1 MGSWPGFILEVPGNH
16 LSGCSL
22 LFGRRLNRKRAQK
35 EKGNRIVIRESGIS
49 LAHEA
54 GQSLVEFALVTLF
67 VILPVTFGI
76 IDGSILFYKWV
87 ALTNGAREG
96 ARAGSIYQDSRVS
109 NGSKGM
115 MQEID
120 LARQNVITQT
130 VEAMVRPLVTIR
142 WDQPEDW
149 EISYPDGDP
158 CVDKQCTI
166 FDVYRGGDGVT
177 VAITHTHT
185 SIVGLVIGLGE
196 IDLTATA
203 TMRIEPGGPAPTP
216 TPTP

>member
-1 MGSWPGFILEVPGNH
+1 MI
-16 LSGCSL
+16 
-22 LFGRRLNRKRAQK
+22 RK
-35 EKGNRIVIRESGIS
+35 SGIS
-49 LAHEA
+49 LVQEA

-96 ARAGSIYQDSRVS
+96 ARAGAIYQSSIVHIGDASWEDVDVERT
-109 NGSKGM
+109 
-115 MQEID
+115 
-120 LARQNVITQT
+120 NVITQT
-130 VEAMVRPLVTIR
+130 VGATVRPLVSI
-142 WDQPEDW
+142 QDW
-149 EISYPDGDP
+149 AIIYPVDPPCRVKGGKEVCDIYRSGDP
-158 CVDKQCTI
+158 
-166 FDVYRGGDGVT
+166 VT

-196 IDLTATA
+196 IDLSARA

-216 TPTP
+216 TPTTP

>member
-1 MGSWPGFILEVPGNH
+1 LKRE
-16 LSGCSL
+16 
-22 LFGRRLNRKRAQK
+22 RAQK
-35 EKGNRIVIRESGIS
+35 EKDKRIVIGKGVVS
-49 LAHEA
+49 LAREA

-96 ARAGSIYQDSRVS
+96 ARAGAIYQDSRIS
-109 NGSKGM
+109 NGSKPM
-115 MQEID
+115 MLSID
-120 LARQNVITQT
+120 AARANVITQT
-130 VEAMVRPLVTIR
+130 VEAMLGPLVSLTCDAPPC
-142 WDQPEDW
+142 WLVD
-149 EISYPDGDP
+149 YPDGDP

-185 SIVGLVIGLGE
+185 SLVGLVIGLGE
-196 IDLTATA
+196 INLNATA

-216 TPTP
+216 TPTPP

>member
-1 MGSWPGFILEVPGNH
+1 VKE
-16 LSGCSL
+16 C
-22 LFGRRLNRKRAQK
+22 RRKRAI
-35 EKGNRIVIRESGIS
+35 RIVIRKTGIS
-49 LAHEA
+49 LAHQA

-96 ARAGSIYQDSRVS
+96 ARTGAIYQDSRVS
-109 NGSKGM
+109 NGSEGM
-115 MQEID
+115 MLDID
-120 LARQNVITQT
+120 ADRADVITQT
-130 VEAMVRPLVTIR
+130 VEAMVRPLVSIR
-142 WDQPEDW
+142 WDQPDDW

-185 SIVGLVIGLGE
+185 SMVGLVIGLGE
-196 IDLTATA
+196 IDLSATA

-216 TPTP
+216 TPSP

>member
-1 MGSWPGFILEVPGNH
+1 L
-16 LSGCSL
+16 
-22 LFGRRLNRKRAQK
+22 KRERVQK
-35 EKGNRIVIRESGIS
+35 EKGKRIVVRKRGIS
-49 LAHEA
+49 LAQQA

-76 IDGSILFYKWV
+76 IDGGILFYKWV

-96 ARAGSIYQDSRVS
+96 ARAGAIYQDSRIS
-109 NGSKGM
+109 DGSWDM
-115 MQEID
+115 MNEID
-120 LARQNVITQT
+120 LARADVITQT
-130 VEAMVRPLVTIR
+130 VQATIRPLVSLTCAIPPC
-142 WDQPEDW
+142 WLVD
-149 EISYPDGDP
+149 YPDGDP

-185 SIVGLVIGLGE
+185 SLVGLVIGLGG
-196 IDLTATA
+196 IDLSATA

-216 TPTP
+216 TPSP